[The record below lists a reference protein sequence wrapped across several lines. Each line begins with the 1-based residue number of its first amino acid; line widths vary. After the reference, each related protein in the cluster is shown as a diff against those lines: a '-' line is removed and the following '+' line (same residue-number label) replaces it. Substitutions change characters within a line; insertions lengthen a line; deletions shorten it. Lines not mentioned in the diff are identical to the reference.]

1 MSSRFR
7 LALIALGFALVSS
20 ASLASAQH
28 LDSALFAGLEWRM
41 IGPYRGGRTVASTGV
56 RGQPNVFYVA
66 ATDGGVWESTDYGR
80 VWTPIFDREPIGSIG
95 ALAVAP
101 SDPNII
107 YVGSGEGLQRPD
119 LSIGDGL
126 YKSTDAGRTWTHL
139 AALREGQQT
148 AAIIVDPH
156 DPNRLFVAILGHPYG
171 PNAERGVYR
180 STDGGATFDKVL
192 FKDENTGA
200 VALAFDPGNAHVI
213 YAVLWSA
220 RQGPWEYD
228 NAYAGP
234 GSGLYK
240 SVDDGATWQQLT
252 GGLPTP
258 AQGLGRIGIA
268 VAPSDSRR
276 LYAMVQAPPQLGGVY
291 RSDDAGETWTRTNGE
306 ERVYGRGD
314 DFAEVQVDPTNAD
327 EIYVA
332 NTSTYRSTDGGHT
345 FVAIKGAP
353 GGDDYHRIWIN
364 PDNPKIIL
372 IGSDQ
377 GATITVNGGETWS
390 SWYNQPTGQ
399 MFHVA
404 ADNRF
409 PYRVY
414 GGQQESGSAG
424 VSSRGNDGEITFRDW
439 HPVGVEEYG
448 YAVPDPLH
456 PGIIYGGKVTRY
468 DERTGQVQDVGP
480 VVLRSG
486 AYRFDRTAPIIFSS
500 ADPHVLF
507 FAAQML
513 FKTTNGG
520 RSWTT
525 ISPDLT
531 RPDPG
536 VPTSLGVFAQ
546 RAAAS
551 PHRGV
556 IYSIAPSPRDVNRIW
571 VGTDDGLIQ
580 TTRDGGAHW
589 RNVTPNG
596 MEAWSKITQIDAS
609 HFDTASAYASASRLR
624 VDDLHPYIYRTH
636 DGGTTW
642 RSITSGI
649 PDDEPVNVVRED
661 PVRRGLLY
669 AGTEHAVYVSFD
681 DGANWQSLRL
691 GMPVT
696 SIRDLIVHDNDLVI
710 ATHGRSF
717 WVLDDIAP
725 LRQASAHVAES
736 SAFLFTPVPAYRVR
750 RDANTDTPLPPEEPA
765 AKNPPD
771 GAIIDYW
778 IGAGASPNDVTLEIR
793 DAKGALVRRFSS
805 TDTASAPDS
814 ELNVPT
820 YWVRPF
826 QPLSAARGMHRFVWN
841 LHYAPP
847 DALEHDYPISAIV
860 HDTPRAPLGAAVVP
874 GRYTVRLTVGGR
886 TFSEPVAVRMDPR
899 VATPPAALARQLA
912 LALRLTGAIH
922 KDYVVL
928 AGARALRTQLA
939 SLAKRTT
946 DTTSATAKAAGALDA
961 TLAALAGERIGRRAP
976 PNGEDLVRLNG
987 DLMAVF
993 NTIESADADPTTQA
1007 AAAVP
1012 VLEQQVAATL
1022 ARWHHV
1028 QSTDVPAL
1036 NARLKAQGLPELTLP
1051 ADTTADH

>member
-1 MSSRFR
+1 MPSRFR
-7 LALIALGFALVSS
+7 VALLT
-20 ASLASAQH
+20 ASLALCSRAPVAFAQQI
-28 LDSALFAGLEWRM
+28 DSAFFAGLEWRM

-66 ATDGGVWESTDYGR
+66 ATDGGVWKSTDFGH
-80 VWTPIFDREPIGSIG
+80 VWTPIFDHEPIGSIG

-101 SDPNII
+101 SNPDII

-139 AALREGQQT
+139 PGLRDGQQT
-148 AAIIVDPH
+148 ASIIVDPR
-156 DPNRLFVAILGHPYG
+156 DANRLFVAILGHPYG

-180 STDGGATFDKVL
+180 STDGGATFEKVL

-200 VALAFDPGNAHVI
+200 VALAFDPGDAQVI
-213 YAVLWSA
+213 YAVLWAA

-240 SVDDGATWQQLT
+240 SVDGGATWKQLT
-252 GGLPTP
+252 TGLPTP

-268 VAPSDSRR
+268 VAPGDGHRV
-276 LYAMVQAPPQLGGVY
+276 YAMVQAPPKLGGVY
-291 RSDDAGETWTRTNGE
+291 RSDDGGETWTRTNSE

-314 DFAEVQVDPTNAD
+314 DFAEVQVDPANAD

-345 FVAIKGAP
+345 FTAIKGAP

-364 PDNPKIIL
+364 PDNPEIIL

-377 GATITVNGGETWS
+377 GATITVNGGLTWS

-456 PGIIYGGKVTRY
+456 PGVIYGGKVTRY

-480 VVLRSG
+480 IVLRSG
-486 AYRFDRTAPIIFSS
+486 AFRFDRTAPVIFSP
-500 ADPHVLF
+500 ADPHVLY
-507 FAAQML
+507 FAAQVL

-536 VPTSLGVFAQ
+536 VPSTLGVYAQ
-546 RAAAS
+546 RAAAA

-556 IYSIAPSPRDVNRIW
+556 IYSIGPSPRDVNRIW

-609 HFDTASAYASASRLR
+609 HFDTAAAYASASRLR

-636 DGGTTW
+636 DGGHTW
-642 RSITSGI
+642 QAITAGI

-681 DGANWQSLRL
+681 DGTHWQSLRL

-696 SIRDLIVHDNDLVI
+696 SIRDLIVHGNDLVI

-725 LRQASAHVAES
+725 LRQVSARIAASP
-736 SAFLFTPVPAYRVR
+736 AFLFAPAPAYRVR
-750 RDANTDTPLPPEEPA
+750 RDANTDTPLPPDEPA

-778 IGAGASPNDVTLEIR
+778 IGAGAPPNDVTLEIR

-805 TDTASAPDS
+805 ADTAPAPDS
-814 ELNVPT
+814 ELNVPA
-820 YWVRPF
+820 YWVKPF
-826 QPLSAARGMHRFVWN
+826 EPLSAAAGMHRFVWD
-841 LHYAPP
+841 LHYPPP

-860 HDTPRAPLGAAVVP
+860 HDTPRDPLGAAVVP
-874 GRYTVRLTVGGR
+874 GRYTVRLAAGGH
-886 TFSEPVAVRMDPR
+886 TFTEPLDVRMDPR

-912 LALRLTGAIH
+912 LALRLTSAIH
-922 KDYVVL
+922 KDYVAL
-928 AGARALRTQLA
+928 AGARALRRQLA

-946 DTTSATAKAAGALDA
+946 DTASATAKAADTLDA
-961 TLAALAGERIGRRAP
+961 SLAALAGERRGRRSP
-976 PNGEDLVRLNG
+976 PNGEDLGRVNG
-987 DLMAVF
+987 DLMTVF

-1012 VLEQQVAATL
+1012 VLEQQAAATL

-1036 NARLKAQGLPELTLP
+1036 NARLKTEGLPELTLP

>member
-1 MSSRFR
+1 MHSRFR
-7 LALIALGFALVSS
+7 RALLCASLAIMAG
-20 ASLASAQH
+20 ASLASAQQI
-28 LDSALFAGLEWRM
+28 DSALFAGLQWRM
-41 IGPYRGGRTVASTGV
+41 IGPFRGGRTVASTGV

-66 ATDGGVWESTDYGR
+66 ATDGGVWKSTDYGR
-80 VWTPIFDREPIGSIG
+80 VWTPIFDQEPMGSIG
-95 ALAVAP
+95 AIAVAP

-126 YKSTDAGRTWTHL
+126 YKSTDAGRTWSHL
-139 AALREGQQT
+139 AGLRDGEQT
-148 AAIIVDPH
+148 ASIIVDPR
-156 DPNRLFVAILGHPYG
+156 DPNRLFVAVLGHPYG

-192 FKDENTGA
+192 YKDENTGA
-200 VALAFDPGNAHVI
+200 VALTFDPSNAQTI
-213 YAVLWSA
+213 YAVLWEA

-240 SVDDGATWQQLT
+240 SVDGGATWRQLG
-252 GGLPTP
+252 GGLPTFE
-258 AQGLGRIGIA
+258 QGLGRIGIA

-276 LYAMVQAPPQLGGVY
+276 LYAMVQAPPKVGGVY

-314 DFAEVQVDPTNAD
+314 DFAEVEVDPTNAD

-332 NTSTYRSTDGGHT
+332 NTSAYRSTDGGHT
-345 FVAIKGAP
+345 FTAFKGAP

-372 IGSDQ
+372 IGVDQ
-377 GATITVNGGETWS
+377 GATITVNGGATWS
-390 SWYNQPTGQ
+390 SWYNQPTAQ

-414 GGQQESGSAG
+414 GGQQESGSVG
-424 VSSRGNDGEITFRDW
+424 ISSRGADGAITFRDW

-480 VVLRSG
+480 IVLRSG
-486 AYRFDRTAPIIFSS
+486 AYRFDRTAPIIFSP
-500 ADPHVLF
+500 ADPHVLY
-507 FAAQML
+507 FAAQVL

-531 RPDPG
+531 RPDAD
-536 VPTSLGVFAQ
+536 VPPSLGIFAQ
-546 RAAAS
+546 RAGAS

-571 VGTDDGLIQ
+571 IGTDDGLIQ
-580 TTRDGGAHW
+580 VTHDGGTHW

-596 MEAWSKITQIDAS
+596 MEAWSKITQLDAS

-636 DGGTTW
+636 DGGKTW
-642 RSITSGI
+642 QTITSGI

-681 DGANWQSLRL
+681 DGAHWQSLRL

-725 LRQASAHVAES
+725 LRQASARIAQS
-736 SAFLFTPVPAYRVR
+736 PAFLFSPAPAYRVR

-771 GAIIDYW
+771 GAIVDYW
-778 IGAGASPNDVTLEIR
+778 IGAGASPNDVTLEVR
-793 DAKGALVRRFSS
+793 DAHGALVRRFSNA
-805 TDTASAPDS
+805 DTAPAPDS
-814 ELNVPT
+814 ELNVPA
-820 YWVRPF
+820 YWVKPF
-826 QPLSAARGMHRFVWN
+826 EPLRADAGMHRFVWD
-841 LHYAPP
+841 LHYPPP
-847 DALEHDYPISAIV
+847 DALEHDYPISAIL
-860 HDTPRAPLGAAVVP
+860 HDTPRDPLGPLAAP
-874 GRYTVRLTVGGR
+874 GRYTVRLTISGHAF
-886 TFSEPVAVRMDPR
+886 TEPLEVRMDPR
-899 VATPPAALARQLA
+899 VPVTRTALDHQLA
-912 LALRLTGAIH
+912 LARRLTSAMH
-922 KDYVVL
+922 RDFV
-928 AGARALRTQLA
+928 ALSQIRTLRRQLSQERKGSA
-939 SLAKRTT
+939 
-946 DTTSATAKAAGALDA
+946 DNTTSAARQADALDSS
-961 TLAALAGERIGRRAP
+961 LAVLVGDRRA
-976 PNGEDLVRLNG
+976 GRQLLNG
-987 DLMAVF
+987 DNLTQLDGDLLAVL
-993 NTIESADADPTTQA
+993 NVVEGADGEPTTRV
-1007 AAAVP
+1007 AAAVSQLDHRLDA
-1012 VLEQQVAATL
+1012 VL
-1022 ARWHHV
+1022 ARWRRV
-1028 QSTDVPAL
+1028 E
-1036 NARLKAQGLPELTLP
+1036 KK
-1051 ADTTADH
+1051 

>member
-1 MSSRFR
+1 MHSRFR
-7 LALIALGFALVSS
+7 RALLCASLAICSG
-20 ASLASAQH
+20 ASLASAQQI
-28 LDSALFAGLEWRM
+28 DSALFASLQWRM
-41 IGPYRGGRTVASTGV
+41 IGPFRGGRTVASTGV

-66 ATDGGVWESTDYGR
+66 ATDGGVWKSTDFGR
-80 VWTPIFDREPIGSIG
+80 VWTPIFDQERMGSIG
-95 ALAVAP
+95 AIAVAP

-126 YKSTDAGRTWTHL
+126 YKSTDAGRTWSHL
-139 AALREGQQT
+139 AGLRDGEQT
-148 AAIIVDPH
+148 ASIIVDPH

-180 STDGGATFDKVL
+180 STDGGATFEKVL
-192 FKDENTGA
+192 YKDENTGA
-200 VALAFDPGNAHVI
+200 VAITFDPSNAQTV
-213 YAVLWSA
+213 YAVFWEA

-240 SVDDGATWQQLT
+240 SVDGGTTWRQLG
-252 GGLPTP
+252 GGLPTF

-276 LYAMVQAPPQLGGVY
+276 LYAMVQAPPKVGGVY
-291 RSDDAGETWTRTNGE
+291 RSDDAGETWTRINGE

-314 DFAEVQVDPTNAD
+314 DFAEVEVDPTNAD
-327 EIYVA
+327 RIYVA
-332 NTSTYRSTDGGHT
+332 NTSAYRSTDGGHT
-345 FVAIKGAP
+345 FTAFKGAP

-372 IGSDQ
+372 MGVDQ

-390 SWYNQPTGQ
+390 SWYNQPTAQ

-414 GGQQESGSAG
+414 GGQQESGSVG
-424 VSSRGNDGEITFRDW
+424 ISSRGADGEITFRDW

-468 DERTGQVQDVGP
+468 DERTGQLQDVGP
-480 VVLRSG
+480 VVLRGG
-486 AYRFDRTAPIIFSS
+486 AYRFDRTAPIIFSP
-500 ADPHVLF
+500 ADPHVLY
-507 FAAQML
+507 FAAQVL

-531 RPDPG
+531 RPDAG
-536 VPTSLGVFAQ
+536 VPPSLGVFTQ
-546 RAAAS
+546 RAGAS

-556 IYSIAPSPRDVNRIW
+556 IYSIAPSPRDVHRIW

-580 TTRDGGAHW
+580 VTRDGGAHW

-636 DGGTTW
+636 DGGKTW
-642 RSITSGI
+642 QTITSGI

-681 DGANWQSLRL
+681 DGAHWQSLRL

-725 LRQASAHVAES
+725 LRQASARIAQS
-736 SAFLFTPVPAYRVR
+736 PAFLFSPAPAYRVR

-778 IGAGASPNDVTLEIR
+778 IGAGASPNGVTLEIR
-793 DAKGALVRRFSS
+793 DAHGALVRRFSS
-805 TDTASAPDS
+805 ADTAPAPDS

-820 YWVRPF
+820 YWVKPF
-826 QPLSAARGMHRFVWN
+826 EPLRADAGMHRFVWD
-841 LHYAPP
+841 LHYPPP
-847 DALEHDYPISAIV
+847 DALEHGYPISAIV
-860 HDTPRAPLGAAVVP
+860 HDTPRDPLGPSVAP
-874 GRYTVRLTVGGR
+874 GRYTVELSVGSR
-886 TFSEPVAVRMDPR
+886 AFTEPLEVRMDPR
-899 VATPPAALARQLA
+899 VTVTRAALDHQLA
-912 LALRLTGAIH
+912 LALRLTGAMHRDLVALRRIRTMRTQLGQMRAASR
-922 KDYVVL
+922 DSTTPAARQAAALDSSLAVL
-928 AGARALRTQLA
+928 AGDRRPGRQL
-939 SLAKRTT
+939 
-946 DTTSATAKAAGALDA
+946 
-961 TLAALAGERIGRRAP
+961 
-976 PNGEDLVRLNG
+976 PNGDDLTRLDG
-987 DLMAVF
+987 DLLAVL
-993 NTIESADADPTTQA
+993 NVVESADGEPTTQA

-1012 VLEQQVAATL
+1012 ELEQRLDAAL
-1022 ARWHHV
+1022 ARWRGV
-1028 QSTDVPAL
+1028 AK
-1036 NARLKAQGLPELTLP
+1036 R
-1051 ADTTADH
+1051 

>member
-1 MSSRFR
+1 MHSRFR
-7 LALIALGFALVSS
+7 RALLCASLAIMAG
-20 ASLASAQH
+20 ASLASAQQI
-28 LDSALFAGLEWRM
+28 DSALFAGLQWRM
-41 IGPYRGGRTVASTGV
+41 IGPFRGGRTVASTGV

-66 ATDGGVWESTDYGR
+66 ATDGGVWKSTDYGR
-80 VWTPIFDREPIGSIG
+80 VWTPIFDQEPMGSIG
-95 ALAVAP
+95 AIAVAP

-126 YKSTDAGRTWTHL
+126 YKSTDAGRTWSHL
-139 AALREGQQT
+139 AGLRDGEQT
-148 AAIIVDPH
+148 ASIIVDPH
-156 DPNRLFVAILGHPYG
+156 DPNRLFVAVLGHPYG

-192 FKDENTGA
+192 YKDENTGA
-200 VALAFDPGNAHVI
+200 VALRFDPSNAQTI
-213 YAVLWSA
+213 YAVLWEA

-240 SVDDGATWQQLT
+240 SVDGGATWRQLG
-252 GGLPTP
+252 GGLPTF

-276 LYAMVQAPPQLGGVY
+276 LYAMVQAPPKVGGVY

-314 DFAEVQVDPTNAD
+314 DFAEVEVDPTNAD

-332 NTSTYRSTDGGHT
+332 NTSAYRSTDGGHT
-345 FVAIKGAP
+345 FTAFKGAP

-372 IGSDQ
+372 IGVDQ
-377 GATITVNGGETWS
+377 GATITVNGGATWS
-390 SWYNQPTGQ
+390 SWYNQPTAQ

-414 GGQQESGSAG
+414 GGQQESGSVG
-424 VSSRGNDGEITFRDW
+424 ISSRGADGAITFRDW

-468 DERTGQVQDVGP
+468 DERTGQVKDVGP
-480 VVLRSG
+480 IVLRSG
-486 AYRFDRTAPIIFSS
+486 AYRFDRTAPIIFSP
-500 ADPHVLF
+500 ADPHVLY
-507 FAAQML
+507 FAAQVL

-520 RSWTT
+520 RTWTT

-531 RPDPG
+531 RPDAG
-536 VPTSLGVFAQ
+536 VPPSLGVFAQ
-546 RAAAS
+546 RAGAS

-556 IYSIAPSPRDVNRIW
+556 IYSIAPSPRDVQRIW
-571 VGTDDGLIQ
+571 IGTDDGLIQ

-596 MEAWSKITQIDAS
+596 MEAWTKITQLDAS

-624 VDDLHPYIYRTH
+624 VDDLRPYIYRTH
-636 DGGTTW
+636 DGGKTW
-642 RSITSGI
+642 QTITSGI

-681 DGANWQSLRL
+681 DGAHWQSLRL

-725 LRQASAHVAES
+725 LRQASAHIAQS
-736 SAFLFTPVPAYRVR
+736 PAFLFAPAPAYRVR

-771 GAIIDYW
+771 GAIVDYW
-778 IGAGASPNDVTLEIR
+778 IGAGASPNDVTLEVR
-793 DAKGALVRRFSS
+793 DAHGALVRRFSS
-805 TDTASAPDS
+805 ADTAPAPDS

-820 YWVRPF
+820 YWVKPFEPLRPD
-826 QPLSAARGMHRFVWN
+826 AGMHRFVWD
-841 LHYAPP
+841 LHYPPP
-847 DALEHDYPISAIV
+847 DALEHDYPISAIP
-860 HDTPRAPLGAAVVP
+860 HDTPRDPLGPSVEP
-874 GRYTVRLTVGGR
+874 GRYTVQLRVGTS
-886 TFSEPVAVRMDPR
+886 TFTEPLEVRMDPR
-899 VATPPAALARQLA
+899 VRVTRTALDHQLALARQLTSAMHRDFVA
-912 LALRLTGAIH
+912 LSQIRTLR
-922 KDYVVL
+922 
-928 AGARALRTQLA
+928 RQLSQERIGSA
-939 SLAKRTT
+939 
-946 DTTSATAKAAGALDA
+946 DNTTSAAGQADALDSS
-961 TLAALAGERIGRRAP
+961 LAVLVGDRRA
-976 PNGEDLVRLNG
+976 GRQLLNG
-987 DLMAVF
+987 DNLTQLDGDLLAVL
-993 NTIESADADPTTQA
+993 NVVEGADGEPTTRA
-1007 AAAVP
+1007 AAAVSQLDHRLDA
-1012 VLEQQVAATL
+1012 VL
-1022 ARWHHV
+1022 ARWRRV
-1028 QSTDVPAL
+1028 E
-1036 NARLKAQGLPELTLP
+1036 KK
-1051 ADTTADH
+1051 

>member
-1 MSSRFR
+1 MTLRFR
-7 LALIALGFALVSS
+7 TLLRASLVFAC
-20 ASLASAQH
+20 APSLASAQQF
-28 LDSALFAGLEWRM
+28 DSSMFAGLHWRM

-56 RGQPNVFYVA
+56 RGQPNLFYVA
-66 ATDGGVWESTDYGR
+66 ATDGGVWKSTDYGR
-80 VWTPIFDREPIGSIG
+80 VWTPIFDQEPIGSIG

-119 LSIGDGL
+119 LSIGDGV
-126 YKSTDAGRTWTHL
+126 YKSTDAGHTWTHVPG
-139 AALREGQQT
+139 LRDGQQI
-148 AAIIVDPH
+148 AAILVDAH
-156 DPNRLFVAILGHPYG
+156 DPNRLFVAVLGHPYG

-180 STDGGATFDKVL
+180 STDGGSTFEKVL
-192 FKDENTGA
+192 FHDENTGA
-200 VALAFDPGNAHVI
+200 VALASDPTNPQVI
-213 YAVLWSA
+213 YAVLWAA

-228 NAYAGP
+228 NAYAGA

-240 SVDDGATWQQLT
+240 SVDGGATWKQLT
-252 GGLPTP
+252 NGLPTP

-268 VAPSDSRR
+268 VAPSNGQR
-276 LYAMVQAPPQLGGVY
+276 LYAMVQAPAKLGGVY

-314 DFAEVQVDPTNAD
+314 DFAEVQVNPTNAD

-345 FVAIKGAP
+345 FTAIKGAP

-364 PDNPKIIL
+364 PDNPNIIL

-424 VSSRGNDGEITFRDW
+424 VSSRGNDGEITYRDW

-468 DERTGQVQDVGP
+468 DETTGQVQDVGP

-486 AYRFDRTAPIIFSS
+486 AYRFDRTAPIIFSP
-500 ADPHVLF
+500 ADPHVLY
-507 FAAQML
+507 FAAQVL

-536 VPTSLGVFAQ
+536 VPPSLGVYAQ
-546 RAAAS
+546 QAAQH

-556 IYSIAPSPRDVNRIW
+556 IYSIGPSARDASLIW
-571 VGTDDGLIQ
+571 VGTDDGVIQ
-580 TTRDGGAHW
+580 VTRDGGAHW
-589 RNVTPNG
+589 TNVTPPS
-596 MEAWSKITQIDAS
+596 MEAWSKVTQIDPS

-636 DGGTTW
+636 DGGKAW
-642 RSITSGI
+642 QSITTGI

-669 AGTEHAVYVSFD
+669 AGTEHTVYVSFD
-681 DGANWQSLRL
+681 DGAHWQSLRL
-691 GMPVT
+691 GLPVT

-717 WVLDDIAP
+717 WVLDDIAL
-725 LRQASAHVAES
+725 LRQLDAHVAS
-736 SAFLFTPVPAYRVR
+736 SPAFLFTPAPAYRVR
-750 RDANTDTPLPPEEPA
+750 RDVNTDTPLPPEEPA
-765 AKNPPD
+765 GRNPPD

-778 IGAGASPNDVTLEIR
+778 IGAGSSPNAVSLEVL
-793 DAKGALVRRFSS
+793 DARGTPVRRFTSADVAPPP
-805 TDTASAPDS
+805 DT

-820 YWVRPF
+820 YWLKPF
-826 QPLSAARGMHRFVWN
+826 QPLSAASGMHRFVWD
-841 LHYAPP
+841 LRYPPP
-847 DALEHDYPISAIV
+847 DALEHEYPISAIL
-860 HDTPRAPLGAAVVP
+860 HDTPRGPLGPSVVP
-874 GRYTVRLTVGGR
+874 GRYTVRLTVGSR
-886 TFSEPVAVRMDPR
+886 TFTEPLDVRMDPR
-899 VATPPAALARQLA
+899 VHTPAAALARQLA
-912 LALRLTGAIH
+912 LALRLTSAMQRDH
-922 KDYVVL
+922 AALTQV
-928 AGARALRTQLA
+928 RAFRTQLSGLRKLSA
-939 SLAKRTT
+939 
-946 DTTSATAKAAGALDA
+946 DTTGGISKTMSEVEAA
-961 TLAALAGERIGRRAP
+961 LAALAGERRGASS
-976 PNGEDLVRLNG
+976 PNDDDLVRLNG
-987 DLMAVF
+987 DLLAVLDVV
-993 NTIESADADPTTQA
+993 ESADADPTTQA

-1012 VLEQQVAATL
+1012 ALEQRLAAAL
-1022 ARWHHV
+1022 ARWDELKTKRV
-1028 QSTDVPAL
+1028 KAL
-1036 NARLKAQGLPELTLP
+1036 NVQLEHRSLRVLKLPS
-1051 ADTTADH
+1051 DTTHD